1 MCWCSLMKFRIGTVV
16 DFGTLVPTQAEL
28 AYHEPPL
35 ENWAVEAFND
45 ILSLAQGA
53 LPRQRL
59 DTEME
64 RDVLPSPMYEA
75 IVKSIDLRLAVVKQ
89 TQENVYARQT
99 TESD

>member
-1 MCWCSLMKFRIGTVV
+1 MKFRIKTEV

-28 AYHEPPL
+28 APHDPPL
-35 ENWAVEAFND
+35 ENWAIEAFND

-53 LPRQRL
+53 LLRQRL

-89 TQENVYARQT
+89 IQENVYARQVA
-99 TESD
+99 ERD